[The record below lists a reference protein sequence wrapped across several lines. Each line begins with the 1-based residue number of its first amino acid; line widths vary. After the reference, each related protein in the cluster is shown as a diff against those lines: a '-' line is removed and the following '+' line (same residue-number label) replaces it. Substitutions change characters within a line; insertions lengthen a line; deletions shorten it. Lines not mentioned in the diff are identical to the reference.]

1 MGCSRVLVL
10 QIEIQSQ
17 TFELK
22 KILLQYTVL
31 ITKSLRFTKL
41 QSNHKHLN
49 KENHITILIQNLGA
63 IQVS

>member
-31 ITKSLRFTKL
+31 ITRVLGL
-41 QSNHKHLN
+41 QV
-49 KENHITILIQNLGA
+49 TIQS
-63 IQVS
+63 QTFE

>member
-31 ITKSLRFTKL
+31 IPSIVLGL
-41 QSNHKHLN
+41 QS
-49 KENHITILIQNLGA
+49 
-63 IQVS
+63 